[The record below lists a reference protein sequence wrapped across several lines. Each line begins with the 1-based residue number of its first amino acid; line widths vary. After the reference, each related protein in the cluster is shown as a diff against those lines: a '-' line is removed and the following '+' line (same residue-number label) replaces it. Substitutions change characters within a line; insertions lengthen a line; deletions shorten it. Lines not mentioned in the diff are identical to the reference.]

1 MIKVIGEVL
10 KEENHRIGETLA
22 KPLLHK
28 NLLSITHYQKTRNFK
43 WDKDL
48 NRYFT
53 KKTHK
58 WHLSIQK
65 TSLLQMSQ
73 GTCKSQHRSHFNQL
87 EWPNPTQWTCC
98 RLGRVQQA
106 SLIAWTHA
114 DVWPLPKAADT
125 FPLSNP
131 GIWFFSW
138 LSGFTCC
145 SDKIS
150 DKKERV
156 RVGDLAQW

>member
-65 TSLLQMSQ
+65 TSLLQMSH
-73 GTCKSQHRSHFNQL
+73 GTCKSHHRSHFNQL

-114 DVWPLPKAADT
+114 GVWPLPKQLTLFHWA
-125 FPLSNP
+125 
-131 GIWFFSW
+131 IQE
-138 LSGFTCC
+138 SGSSVDLVALRVALT
-145 SDKIS
+145 KYLIS
-150 DKKERV
+150 V
-156 RVGDLAQW
+156 T